1 MAQKGRSPNYPYIGL
16 GEAIECAK
24 KFFAKQKRAPVS
36 PDVAI
41 NSWGF
46 KKPTGSS
53 NRYLSAL
60 RQYGLLDYAGTGK
73 DVRVSELAVTIF
85 HGTSSE
91 YENAVK
97 KAALFPNIF
106 SALVDDYPDGF
117 PDENGLKSALI
128 TKKKFSVEAAGRC
141 VRSFMDTIRI
151 AKLEPSTYS
160 AHEDV
165 DDNADVNGRDF
176 EDLFEDTSD
185 ESTGVVSAETLAPQK
200 FSWPLSKG
208 VIAEIRISG
217 GIVTPL
223 HLERLRQY
231 LELAKDAFK
240 DENDLSSL
248 EEE

>member
-1 MAQKGRSPNYPYIGL
+1 M
-16 GEAIECAK
+16 
-24 KFFAKQKRAPVS
+24 
-36 PDVAI
+36 
-41 NSWGF
+41 
-46 KKPTGSS
+46 
-53 NRYLSAL
+53 
-60 RQYGLLDYAGTGK
+60 
-73 DVRVSELAVTIF
+73 
-85 HGTSSE
+85 
-91 YENAVK
+91 
-97 KAALFPNIF
+97 
-106 SALVDDYPDGF
+106 
-117 PDENGLKSALI
+117 
-128 TKKKFSVEAAGRC
+128 
-141 VRSFMDTIRI
+141 RSFMDTIRI

-208 VIAEIRISG
+208 IIAEIRISG